1 MPTDLQVCLFT
12 IYSCKPFFLF
22 LKFSGIFVLRLGL
35 AVGIW
40 HIWEPAVGMGGG
52 VLGSGEEVFSSCI
65 QIALLLCYRILCF
78 QNHLIHD
85 ICYWPQT

>member
-1 MPTDLQVCLFT
+1 MSVY
-12 IYSCKPFFLF
+12 YSCKPFFLF
-22 LKFSGIFVLRLGL
+22 LKFSGIFMLRLVL

-40 HIWEPAVGMGGG
+40 HIWEPAVWGGG
-52 VLGSGEEVFSSCI
+52 GEEVFSSCI
-65 QIALLLCYRILCF
+65 QIALHLCYRILCF